1 MQGERPVN
9 MRDKRDLTRKK
20 NKKIIMTITRKLD
33 RKKVRIFSELYYDFD
48 SKKLWITHENSPFFL
63 SELYYQGTAGNG
75 RQGRENERLKDWGV
89 FRNFIIMEH
98 R

>member
-1 MQGERPVN
+1 
-9 MRDKRDLTRKK
+9 MRDKGDLIRKENRRIIRKITGELGRK
-20 NKKIIMTITRKLD
+20 NI
-33 RKKVRIFSELYYDFD
+33 RIFSELYYDFD
-48 SKKLWITHENSPFFL
+48 SKNLWITHENSPFFL